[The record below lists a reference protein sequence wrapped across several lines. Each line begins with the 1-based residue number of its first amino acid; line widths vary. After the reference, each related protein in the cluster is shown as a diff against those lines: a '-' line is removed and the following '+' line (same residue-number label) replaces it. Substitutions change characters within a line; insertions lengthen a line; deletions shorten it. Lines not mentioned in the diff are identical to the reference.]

1 MTRIKRGNVARKR
14 RKKILNL
21 SSGFRG
27 SSSKLFRVA
36 NQRIFKALQNS
47 SHDRKNRKRNYRSRW
62 ITRINA
68 ATRASG
74 LSYSQFIYR
83 SKESQVLL
91 NRKIVSQLAV
101 LDKDTFQQLVHFV
114 NAPKAHKPLQN

>member
-1 MTRIKRGNVARKR
+1 MSRVKRGNVARKR
-14 RKKILNL
+14 RKKILEL

-36 NQRIFKALQNS
+36 NQRVTRSLQNS
-47 SHDRKNRKRNYRSRW
+47 SAARVERKRSYRTSW

-68 ATRASG
+68 ATRAFG
-74 LSYSQFIYR
+74 LSYSNFVFR
-83 SKESQVLL
+83 SKTSGVVL

-101 LDKDTFQQLVHFV
+101 LDRDAFAQLVSFV
-114 NAPKAHKPLQN
+114 R